1 MKWRRPVLVGLC
13 LIVALPALGIA
24 WLVMDEQRAFI
35 RVVAERVTG
44 NTPERAAADYASA
57 LLSRDESLA
66 LARWSLPTNAS
77 DALVAR
83 RATLTHQLL
92 GTASHRVTNIEWW
105 GTCCMPHIVEPEYA
119 RYAGFARLTVDLGDV
134 PYVFDI
140 LTAGHYSP
148 VNDDGRPR
156 TWLIHDIYPA
166 NETPLF
172 WTWPGR

>member
-1 MKWRRPVLVGLC
+1 MKWRRPLLVGLC
-13 LIVALPALGIA
+13 LIVALPALGLA

-66 LARWSLPTNAS
+66 LARWSLPTNTS

-105 GTCCMPHIVEPEYA
+105 GTCCMPTIVTAEYA
-119 RYAGFARLTVDLGDV
+119 QYAGFARLSVDLDGV

-140 LTAGHYSP
+140 LAAGHVSRF
-148 VNDDGRPR
+148 DDYGGPR
-156 TWLIHDIYPA
+156 TWLIRDVYPA
-166 NETPLF
+166 TEKPLF